1 MLRCSC
7 LNQTNTIH
15 EEAEVKAL
23 EFKMV
28 SELLLPERKQR
39 LELPGRLRKLGNV
52 MLKSSIVT
60 HTCNPEASGDSGKEG
75 QPGLQGHTGEGTAYG
90 QCVWCEHRPLFGLSH
105 HFVSSAFSSKL
116 QNPSRLFPLGPLLP
130 FQLRTNPCPCPPT
143 PTPQSQFFSLSLFFF
158 W

>member
-75 QPGLQGHTGEGTAYG
+75 QPGLQGHSGEGTAYG
-90 QCVWCEHRPLFGLSH
+90 QCVWCEHRLLFGLSH

-116 QNPSRLFPLGPLLP
+116 QNPSRPLPTWSSASLP
-130 FQLRTNPCPCPPT
+130 APD
-143 PTPQSQFFSLSLFFF
+143 
-158 W
+158 